1 MAGEFDWIAR
11 HWCPA
16 GPWPPHVVLG
26 NGDDAALLQ
35 PTPGMALAV
44 SSDMLVQG
52 RHFLPDVDPED
63 LGHKALAVNLSDL
76 AAMGARPLACTLA
89 LALPGAPTEA
99 WSAALARGFLALAQ
113 AHGCP
118 LVGGDTTAGPLT
130 LCVTVLGEVP
140 APQASARH
148 RAQPGDEVWVSGA
161 LGLARLGLALL
172 RGEQSFSGPDAD
184 AARERLLR
192 PTPRVAL
199 GLALRGF
206 IHAAA
211 DVSDGLVADLGHIC
225 AASGVVAR
233 LDAQALWQ
241 SAMASALHRLPAPL
255 AWHYAL
261 AGGDDYELVFTA
273 PAAQRPAI
281 EAAAARAQT
290 PVARIGRIEPGPPA
304 SHPLTDGTS
313 RVQLCDAAGRPFDL
327 PAGVSLAGFDHFAT
341 MSA

>member
-1 MAGEFDWIAR
+1 MGQR
-11 HWCPA
+11 RR
-16 GPWPPHVVLG
+16 GLG
-26 NGDDAALLQ
+26 
-35 PTPGMALAV
+35 
-44 SSDMLVQG
+44 
-52 RHFLPDVDPED
+52 
-63 LGHKALAVNLSDL
+63 
-76 AAMGARPLACTLA
+76 
-89 LALPGAPTEA
+89 
-99 WSAALARGFLALAQ
+99 
-113 AHGCP
+113 
-118 LVGGDTTAGPLT
+118 
-130 LCVTVLGEVP
+130 
-140 APQASARH
+140 
-148 RAQPGDEVWVSGA
+148 
-161 LGLARLGLALL
+161 RLGLALL
-172 RGEQSFSGPDAD
+172 RGEQSLSGPDAD
-184 AARERLLR
+184 TARERLLR

-199 GLALRGF
+199 GLALRGHL
-206 IHAAA
+206 HAAA

-241 SAMASALHRLPAPL
+241 SAMASALHRLPASV

-313 RVQLCDAAGRPFDL
+313 RVQLCDADGRPFDL